1 MRHILFLAFIGL
13 LGLSSCGVN
22 SNLMFKT
29 PKGSNKVI
37 RDSIP
42 LEANITYK
50 MSVDDKFYFN
60 LYTNDGR
67 KVLDIIT
74 GSIANTD
81 QSQQIAAGNQIIY
94 VIDKNGTVELPVVG
108 RKKVAGLTINAFEDS
123 ITSYYQNRYS
133 NPFVQ
138 VEVTNKRVIVFP
150 GNGSDAKVVPLE
162 NNNTTLME
170 AIALA
175 GGITDRG
182 KSSNI
187 KVMRL
192 EEAGRVVYE
201 IDLSTIDGLM
211 YADMI
216 VQANDYIYVE
226 PSAQLSKEIVSELA
240 PIVTVISSA
249 AILIT
254 LITNLK

>member
-1 MRHILFLAFIGL
+1 MRHFILVLI
-13 LGLSSCGVN
+13 LGLFGLTSCGVN

-29 PKGSNKVI
+29 PKGSTKVI

-42 LEANITYK
+42 LSSETTYK

-67 KVLDIIT
+67 RVLDILT
-74 GSIANTD
+74 GSIAEDGKT
-81 QSQQIAAGNQIIY
+81 QPISEGNQVTYTISK
-94 VIDKNGTVELPVVG
+94 DGTVDLPVVG
-108 RKKVAGLTINAFEDS
+108 KKKISGLNINDFKDS
-123 ITSYYQNRYS
+123 IISYYENRYT

-182 KSSNI
+182 RSSNI

-192 EEAGRVVYE
+192 QETGRVVYE
-201 IDLSTIDGLM
+201 IDLSTIDGLI

-226 PSAQLSKEIVSELA
+226 PSAQLAKEALSEAA
-240 PIVTVISSA
+240 PIISIISSA
-249 AILIT
+249 AVLIT